1 MQQYVDLV
9 DNFLEALLSREV
21 MPDPAG
27 TVTNLL
33 RFGDARI
40 VYYPPLDAERVYVSI
55 TKKTLFIE

>member
-40 VYYPPLDAERVYVSI
+40 LSYPPLDAERVYVSI